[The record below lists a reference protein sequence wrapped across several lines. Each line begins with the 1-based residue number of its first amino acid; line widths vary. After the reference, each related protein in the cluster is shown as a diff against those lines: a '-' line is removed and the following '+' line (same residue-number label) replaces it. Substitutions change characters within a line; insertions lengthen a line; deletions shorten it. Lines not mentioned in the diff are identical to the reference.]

1 MNQQCMTV
9 QICPTKTSNNLNL
22 EISIVK
28 PNSIAK
34 NGCDIKTVCNDNIDS
49 NIYNE
54 MQKIV
59 SNVPSMSPSQTTR
72 LSNAPSM
79 SPSQTNRSNIPINKP
94 FPLSSTLSGC
104 GNSKMFPCELYS
116 APSATV
122 CPGYTIN
129 TKINQLSLTGT
140 AECIVTPPSSSVPQ
154 CNETQR
160 IVKRDTQ
167 FVCMPKNAI

>member
-79 SPSQTNRSNIPINKP
+79 TPSQT
-94 FPLSSTLSGC
+94 
-104 GNSKMFPCELYS
+104 
-116 APSATV
+116 
-122 CPGYTIN
+122 
-129 TKINQLSLTGT
+129 
-140 AECIVTPPSSSVPQ
+140 
-154 CNETQR
+154 
-160 IVKRDTQ
+160 
-167 FVCMPKNAI
+167 